1 MNIQLKKRYADWI
14 AEQISAGRYA
24 TEAEAVEE
32 AIAEKM
38 EEEELERL
46 RERLKESIAQA
57 DRGETIVADEAFFE
71 ELRARVERNASRDR
85 A

>member
-24 TEAEAVEE
+24 TEAEAVEDALAKQIEE
-32 AIAEKM
+32 AEI
-38 EEEELERL
+38 ERL
-46 RERLKESIAQA
+46 RARLKESIAQA
-57 DRGETIVADEAFFE
+57 DRGETVVADEAFFD
-71 ELRARVERNASRDR
+71 ELRARVERNVAKRG